1 MSLKKVKNNLEINGV
16 EYDIWYD
23 PDSGS
28 VQVRTDVGV
37 FGKQGDLIYDSKVNK
52 QNSVF
57 EEAIKKDSK
66 TVNNIKK
73 SKNSDG
79 GKGKQP
85 GFITD
90 SSVKSGFDAI
100 QDRIKEEFKLVPQ
113 DYFFNGGSAKY
124 PEDAIYDKTR
134 EDAQDH
140 LVISQYSYKAPRAD
154 KIWGQK
160 GTNAG
165 DILING
171 VGRQSAL
178 DKFLGLVQLPMPN
191 NITDSNNVRWGEDT
205 MNAIEAAALAVT
217 SDGFGDDALTA
228 LIGGVGG
235 IASGGDALETASQTV
250 AAKNAV
256 EAINQARKTG
266 DLNKSILG
274 PELQARIL
282 AAMNIESSAESI
294 LARRDGVIPNSN
306 LELLFSAPTLRQF
319 SFMYKLSP
327 RSASEAKIVNGI
339 LRFFKQ
345 GMAAKKRNQYSGGI
359 EGDGQSY
366 FLGTPNVFRLQY
378 RTSGGKEIEGLNRIK
393 TCALTG
399 TSVNYTPEGAFASYD
414 GGQPVS
420 VILTLGFQELEP
432 IYDTDY
438 KFTGGKGER
447 GDSDSGEGYRW
458 AISENEVGY

>member
-1 MSLKKVKNNLEINGV
+1 MSLKLIKNNLEIDGV
-16 EYDIWYD
+16 KYDIWYD
-23 PDSGS
+23 SEDGRI
-28 VQVRTDVGV
+28 QARTDVGN
-37 FGKQGDLIYDSKVNK
+37 FGRVQGDLIFDNK
-52 QNSVF
+52 DNQNSVF
-57 EEAIKKDSK
+57 EEAIKKDPKVKHAVKVSK
-66 TVNNIKK
+66 GAI
-73 SKNSDG
+73 
-79 GKGKQP
+79 P
-85 GFITD
+85 GFMKD
-90 SSVKSGFDAI
+90 SSVSSGFDGI
-100 QDRIKEEFKLVPQ
+100 QKRIKEEFELVPQ

-217 SDGFGDDALTA
+217 SDGFGDDALMA
-228 LIGGVGG
+228 GLGFVGGV
-235 IASGGDALETASQTV
+235 ASGGDALETATQTV
-250 AAKNAV
+250 AANNMIK
-256 EAINQARKTG
+256 AINQARKTG
-266 DLNKSILG
+266 NLNKSILG

-345 GMAAKKRNQYSGGI
+345 GMAAKKRNKNAGGI

-378 RTSGGKEIEGLNRIK
+378 RTSPDKDGNTAIKGLNRIK

-447 GDSDSGEGYRW
+447 KDDSGEGYRW
-458 AISENEVGY
+458 AISGTEVGY

>member
-1 MSLKKVKNNLEINGV
+1 MSLKLIKNNLEIDGV
-16 EYDIWYD
+16 KYDIWYD
-23 PDSGS
+23 SEDGRI
-28 VQVRTDVGV
+28 QARTDVGN
-37 FGKQGDLIYDSKVNK
+37 FGRVQGDLIFDNK
-52 QNSVF
+52 DNQNSVF
-57 EEAIKKDSK
+57 EEAIKKDPKVKHAVKVSK
-66 TVNNIKK
+66 GAI
-73 SKNSDG
+73 
-79 GKGKQP
+79 P
-85 GFITD
+85 GFMKD

-100 QDRIKEEFKLVPQ
+100 QDRIKEEFELVKE
-113 DYFFNGGSAKY
+113 DYFFGGGSAKY
-124 PEDAIYDKTR
+124 PEDAIYDKTNK
-134 EDAQDH
+134 DAQDH

-154 KIWGQK
+154 KIWGQ
-160 GTNAG
+160 GGDNAG

-217 SDGFGDDALTA
+217 SDGFGDDALA
-228 LIGGVGG
+228 AGLGFGGGLL
-235 IASGGDALETASQTV
+235 SGGDALETATQTV
-250 AAKNAV
+250 AANNAIK
-256 EAINQARKTG
+256 AINQARKTG

-345 GMAAKKRNQYSGGI
+345 GMAAKKRNQISGGR

-378 RTSGGKEIEGLNRIK
+378 RTSGGKAIEGLNRIK

-438 KFTGGKGER
+438 KFKGGEGER

-458 AISENEVGY
+458 AISKTEVGY

>member
-90 SSVKSGFDAI
+90 SSVKSGFDSI
-100 QDRIKEEFKLVPQ
+100 QERIKEEFELLPQ
-113 DYFFNGGSAKY
+113 DYFFGGGSAKY

-154 KIWGQK
+154 KIWGQ
-160 GTNAG
+160 GGDNAG

-250 AAKNAV
+250 AAKNAI

-359 EGDGQSY
+359 EGGGQSY

-378 RTSGGKEIEGLNRIK
+378 RTSGGKAIKGLNRIK

-438 KFTGGKGER
+438 KFKGGKGER
-447 GDSDSGEGYRW
+447 EDDSGEGYRW

>member
-23 PDSGS
+23 SESGS

-37 FGKQGDLIYDSKVNK
+37 FGKQGDLIYDSEGGKK
-52 QNSVF
+52 NSIF

-73 SKNSDG
+73 SKKSDG
-79 GKGKQP
+79 GKGTQP
-85 GFITD
+85 GFLTD
-90 SSVKSGFDAI
+90 SSVKSGFDSI
-100 QDRIKEEFKLVPQ
+100 QERIKEEFELVPQ

-134 EDAQDH
+134 KDAQDH
-140 LVISQYSYKAPRAD
+140 LVISQYSYKAPRANE
-154 KIWGQK
+154 IWGQDGK
-160 GTNAG
+160 NAG
-165 DILING
+165 NILING
-171 VGRQSAL
+171 VGRESAL

-217 SDGFGDDALTA
+217 SDGFGDDGLAA
-228 LIGGVGG
+228 LIGGGLSAAG
-235 IASGGDALETASQTV
+235 GGDALEGAAQGV
-250 AAKNAV
+250 AFNNMRK
-256 EAINQARKTG
+256 AIGQLEKG
-266 DLNKSILG
+266 DFNKSILG

-345 GMAAKKRNQYSGGI
+345 GMAAKKRNKNAGGI
-359 EGDGQSY
+359 EGGGQSY

-378 RTSGGKEIEGLNRIK
+378 RTSGGKAIEGLNRIK

-438 KFTGGKGER
+438 KFEGGEGER
-447 GDSDSGEGYRW
+447 KDDSGEGYRW
-458 AISENEVGY
+458 AISKTEVGY

>member
-23 PDSGS
+23 SESGS

-37 FGKQGDLIYDSKVNK
+37 FGKQGDLIYDSEGGKK
-52 QNSVF
+52 NSIF

-90 SSVKSGFDAI
+90 SSVKSGFDSI
-100 QDRIKEEFKLVPQ
+100 QERIKEEFELVPQ

-134 EDAQDH
+134 KDAQDH
-140 LVISQYSYKAPRAD
+140 LVISQYSYKAPRANE
-154 KIWGQK
+154 IWGQDGK
-160 GTNAG
+160 NAG
-165 DILING
+165 NILING
-171 VGRQSAL
+171 VGRESAL

-345 GMAAKKRNQYSGGI
+345 GMAAKKRNKNAGGI
-359 EGDGQSY
+359 EGGGQSY

-378 RTSGGKEIEGLNRIK
+378 RTSGGKAIEGLNRIK

>member
-90 SSVKSGFDAI
+90 SSVKSGFDSI
-100 QDRIKEEFKLVPQ
+100 QDRIKEEFKLVKE
-113 DYFFNGGSAKY
+113 DYFFGGGSAKY

-140 LVISQYSYKAPRAD
+140 LVISQYSYKAPRANE
-154 KIWGQK
+154 IWGQD

-165 DILING
+165 NILING
-171 VGRQSAL
+171 VGRESAL

-217 SDGFGDDALTA
+217 SDGFGDDAA
-228 LIGGVGG
+228 AFGVGAG
-235 IASGGDALETASQTV
+235 IGMASGGDALETGTQTV
-250 AAKNAV
+250 ALNNIRK
-256 EAINQARKTG
+256 AIGQLGKG

-359 EGDGQSY
+359 EGGGQSY

-378 RTSGGKEIEGLNRIK
+378 RTSGGKAIKGLNRIK

-438 KFTGGKGER
+438 KYTGGEGER
-447 GDSDSGEGYRW
+447 KDDSGEGYRW